1 LVLEKY
7 TRRPAPSATALALAV
22 LLAGEH
28 TTQATQP
35 PPVAAKPAA
44 ATKPAATTPAAAPTS
59 SGDLIVVEGGRAVGQ
74 TTPEA
79 ARHDGLTVVD
89 LSDDW
94 LPFIFSEEPGKPQ
107 PLRPYLIDLANE
119 RLRKGGAYA
128 KAREDRFFEAFGIPP
143 SPSVLRRR
151 LADRKR
157 HACHDRVKD
166 SVLETLSAK
175 NVIPAEEAEKVP
187 CVPAVPGAPPPP
199 PGGTPA
205 PPGGTP
211 APPPGASPPQ
221 PPAKPVCPPREPGE
235 PPVTMVMTGRTISPR
250 PLTAVEK
257 RAVVAMQ
264 AHLRCE
270 DLLSGK
276 ANAGRMD
283 RRTSS
288 GLEIYQRLNMVAD
301 SGRIDFDTRT
311 VLLADSREQDFRA
324 LLRALR
330 ARVVDATGLL
340 EDGSALGVVGQVQGR
355 MLDSPEFQPLSG
367 PATPA
372 PATPAPATPGAATP
386 GAATPGAPAT
396 AATTPAPAP
405 APPAGQS
412 RPDAPALKITPAPDL
427 IAAATQAAS
436 QALGWASPEAALA
449 SAGLA
454 PPPSK
459 RPGRKAP
466 ARTKGPAPL
475 PVAVAIRLPPLPA
488 YHGPNMDLRAEIDRG
503 EVVLAR
509 PKLDKDGKKK
519 WKPPV
524 NDRPT
529 ITLYARVGDGEVAL
543 ARWPTT
549 IGGWKTIQK
558 ADGSL
563 ALKYKESVT
572 GDALW
577 PEILATPTWH
587 PGGGAQVRH
596 LLVKNGD
603 TWEPK
608 TQIIGPG
615 YRAAYGL
622 VAIVHH
628 QIESVDEN
636 GQQQLV
642 DHRIRT
648 HGTPVYRSV
657 KRGESSGCHRLHN
670 HLALR
675 LAGFL
680 VKHHANVRDGLVPE
694 DYERKLEYKGQQ
706 VSLLSD
712 NKGYRFKLTPP
723 IKVTVL
729 DGDVKGNAKSVKGM
743 VPMAVAP

>member
-1 LVLEKY
+1 LIRTPIRRKVIEMRRRFGRVGVLVV
-7 TRRPAPSATALALAV
+7 AFAG
-22 LLAGEH
+22 LLAGGER
-28 TTQATQP
+28 TTQATP
-35 PPVAAKPAA
+35 PTAVAPAA
-44 ATKPAATTPAAAPTS
+44 PSEATSTV
-59 SGDLIVVEGGRAVGQ
+59 VVEGGRVVRQ

-94 LPFIFSEEPGKPQ
+94 LPYIFSDEPGKPQ

-119 RLRKGGAYA
+119 RLRKGGAYS

-143 SPSVLRRR
+143 SLSVLRRR

-166 SVLETLSAK
+166 GVLETLSAK

-187 CVPAVPGAPPPP
+187 CVPAPEGGPPPP
-199 PGGTPA
+199 PPA
-205 PPGGTP
+205 GSAPAAPG
-211 APPPGASPPQ
+211 
-221 PPAKPVCPPREPGE
+221 KPFCPPREPGE

-324 LLRALR
+324 MLRALR

-340 EDGSALGVVGQVQGR
+340 EDGSALGVLGTVQGR
-355 MLDSPEFQPLSG
+355 MIDSPEFQPLSSG
-367 PATPA
+367 TPATPPSNNSA
-372 PATPAPATPGAATP
+372 PA
-386 GAATPGAPAT
+386 GAPA
-396 AATTPAPAP
+396 AAAPAAPAPAP
-405 APPAGQS
+405 AAQS
-412 RPDAPALKITPAPDL
+412 HPDAPALKITPAPDL

-436 QALGWASPEAALA
+436 QALGWTSPETALA

-454 PPPSK
+454 TPPAK

-466 ARTKGPAPL
+466 ARTKGPAAL
-475 PVAVAIRLPPLPA
+475 PASVAIRLPPLPA

-529 ITLYARVGDGEVAL
+529 LTLYARVGDGEVAL

-628 QIESVDEN
+628 QIEGVDEN
-636 GQQQLV
+636 GQQELV

-729 DGDVKGNAKSVKGM
+729 DGDVKGNAKSVKGV

>member
-1 LVLEKY
+1 MKY
-7 TRRPAPSATALALAV
+7 APSQAPRRSRADVPRARATALAVLG
-22 LLAGEH
+22 LLAGGGQ
-28 TTQATQP
+28 TTHANQP
-35 PPVAAKPAA
+35 PPAAKAA
-44 ATKPAATTPAAAPTS
+44 PVTPAPTAG
-59 SGDLIVVEGGRAVGQ
+59 GDVMVVDGGRVVGQ
-74 TTPEA
+74 KTPDS

-94 LPFIFSEEPGKPQ
+94 LPYIFSEAPDKPQ
-107 PLRPYLIDLANE
+107 PLRPYLLDLANG
-119 RLRKGGAYA
+119 RLRKGGAYE
-128 KAREDRFFEAFGIPP
+128 KAREDRFFEAFGIPA
-143 SPSVLRRR
+143 SLNLLRRR

-157 HACHDRVKD
+157 HACHARVKD
-166 SVLETLSAK
+166 AVLEQLSAK

-187 CVPAVPGAPPPP
+187 CVPPPAGQTAPPA
-199 PGGTPA
+199 GT
-205 PPGGTP
+205 
-211 APPPGASPPQ
+211 
-221 PPAKPVCPPREPGE
+221 KPFCPPREPGE

-250 PLTAVEK
+250 PLTALEK

-276 ANAGRMD
+276 ANAARMD

-311 VLLADSREQDFRA
+311 ALLMDSREADFRA
-324 LLRALR
+324 MLRALR
-330 ARVVDATGLL
+330 ERVVDATGLL
-340 EDGSALGVVGQVQGR
+340 EDGSALGVLGQVQGR
-355 MLDSPEFQPLSG
+355 LIDSPEFQPLSG
-367 PATPA
+367 PTATPPSNDA
-372 PATPAPATPGAATP
+372 PAVAQ
-386 GAATPGAPAT
+386 
-396 AATTPAPAP
+396 TPAPAP
-405 APPAGQS
+405 A
-412 RPDAPALKITPAPDL
+412 APEAASLKITPAPDL

-436 QALGWASPEAALA
+436 QALGWTSPDAALSNA
-449 SAGLA
+449 VIA
-454 PPPSK
+454 PPPSSR
-459 RPGRKAP
+459 RPGRKTP
-466 ARTKGPAPL
+466 ARKGPAPL
-475 PVAVAIRLPPLPA
+475 PTAIAVRLPPLPA
-488 YHGPNMDLRAEIDRG
+488 YHGPKMELRAEIDRG
-503 EVVLAR
+503 EVVLSR

-529 ITLYARVGDGEVAL
+529 LTLYARVGDGEVAL

-596 LLVKNGD
+596 LLIKRGD

-628 QIESVDEN
+628 QIEGVDEN

-680 VKHHANVRDGLVPE
+680 VKHHENVRDGLVPE

-723 IKVTVL
+723 VKVTVL
-729 DGDVKGNAKSVKGM
+729 DGDVRGNAKSVKNL
-743 VPMAVAP
+743 VPLSIAP